1 MNIPKGKNSTKRRTA
16 QTKPSVHSKADKGR
30 KETARRGCQSASQV
44 VITARSLQFPPVPSQ
59 LALLLEMPFSNQA
72 HVCVLT

>member
-30 KETARRGCQSASQV
+30 KETARRGCQSASLV
-44 VITARSLQFPPVPSQ
+44 VITARSLQFPPSSHCSLKCLSPIKH
-59 LALLLEMPFSNQA
+59 MY
-72 HVCVLT
+72 VC